1 MVVMVAQQCDELI
14 FNPTEMQ
21 FKTVKVVNCML
32 CVLYCNKKK
41 EIIKLPAFKNQEYAN
56 NLNYLNVLETEE
68 DLALLSQC
76 PMGS

>member
-1 MVVMVAQQCDELI
+1 
-14 FNPTEMQ
+14 MQ

>member
-1 MVVMVAQQCDELI
+1 MLVMVAQQCDELI

-32 CVLYCNKKK
+32 CAFYCNKKK